1 MSGDGGRPPAAG
13 LRLDRVVAYICP
25 DPLLERLYDEAGAAR
40 WRVDRATFAAALS
53 RSIEHA
59 GIADAPAAERFLAG
73 LHLED
78 LALATACAEG
88 TSEAW
93 EQFVERYR
101 PVLHRAADAID
112 SGGSARELAD
122 ALYGELFGVSDTGGQ
137 RQSLLRYFH
146 GRSSLATWLRAVLA
160 QRHVDRIRVA
170 RRFEPLNEE
179 DETRVAPASPPS
191 ERGGLIGVMRKAVAA
206 AVTRLAPRDR
216 LRLACYYAQNLTLAE
231 TGRLL
236 TEHEATVSRHLTRA
250 RQAIREDVERQ
261 LDDAGL
267 DAATVDECFAAA
279 VEEAGRFPVADWLGS
294 GDGRKAVAAE
304 RSKSKRPVL

>member
-1 MSGDGGRPPAAG
+1 MSEQA
-13 LRLDRVVAYICP
+13 VAYTCP
-25 DPLLERLYDEAGAAR
+25 DRLLQRLYDEAGAGR
-40 WRVDRATFAAALS
+40 WHVAPASFAAALV
-53 RSIEHA
+53 RSVERA
-59 GIADAPAAERFLAG
+59 GPPDDAAAERFLSG

-88 TSEAW
+88 SAPAW
-93 EQFVERYR
+93 DHFVERYR

-112 SGGSARELAD
+112 SGGGARELAD

-160 QRHVDRIRVA
+160 QRHVDRIRA
-170 RRFEPLNEE
+170 TRRFEPLAEE
-179 DETRVAPASPPS
+179 DETTAAPAASPPTNQA
-191 ERGGLIGVMRKAVAA
+191 GLLRLMRRAVAA
-206 AVTRLAPRDR
+206 AAARLAPRDR

-236 TEHEATVSRHLTRA
+236 AEHQATVSRHLTRA

-261 LDDAGL
+261 LDEAGL
-267 DAATVDECFAAA
+267 DGAAVDECFAAA
-279 VEEAGRFPVADWLGS
+279 VEEAGRFPVTEWLGS
-294 GDGRKAVAAE
+294 GDGRKAGTAG
-304 RSKSKRPVL
+304 RSKSTRPVL

>member
-1 MSGDGGRPPAAG
+1 MTERA
-13 LRLDRVVAYICP
+13 VAYTCP
-25 DPLLERLYDEAGAAR
+25 DHLLERLYHEAGAGR
-40 WRVDRATFAAALS
+40 WPVARATFAVALA
-53 RSIEHA
+53 RSVEHA
-59 GIADAPAAERFLAG
+59 GVADEAAAERFLSG

-88 TSEAW
+88 SAPAW
-93 EQFVERYR
+93 DHFVERYR
-101 PVLHRAADAID
+101 PVLHGAADAID
-112 SGGSARELAD
+112 SGGGARELAD

-160 QRHVDRIRVA
+160 QRHVDRIRA
-170 RRFEPLNEE
+170 TRRFEPLTED
-179 DETRVAPASPPS
+179 DETPAAPDAGPPAG
-191 ERGGLIGVMRKAVAA
+191 RGGLLGVMRRAVAG
-206 AVTRLAPRDR
+206 AVARLAPRDQ

-236 TEHEATVSRHLTRA
+236 AEHEATVSRHLTRA

-261 LDDAGL
+261 LDEAGL

-279 VEEAGRFPVADWLGS
+279 VEEAGRFPVAEWMGS
-294 GDGRKAVAAE
+294 RDESRKAGAGE
-304 RSKSKRPVL
+304 RSKSTRPVL